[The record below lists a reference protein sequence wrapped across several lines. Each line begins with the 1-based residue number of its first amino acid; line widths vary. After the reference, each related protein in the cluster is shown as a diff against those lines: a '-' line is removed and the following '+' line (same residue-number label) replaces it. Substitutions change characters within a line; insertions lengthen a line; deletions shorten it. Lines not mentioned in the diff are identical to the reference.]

1 MGDLLRQEHHMKVL
15 KLLQQQKQHTQP
27 QVSPFQP
34 INQPHIQHFTRP
46 NINNYQRDPRANQ
59 QRPVNRPKPHPPT
72 PAPIQTPPRTQPWT
86 SCVTNDAPICR
97 ITSAESTTLTAPVD
111 IDLNE
116 SVSSIILSDDEII
129 DINAD
134 ASDVELVAEEPE
146 TRSAACTFNPDFRAP
161 TPPPRTSLYSDD
173 DESDEEMNMLD
184 LFEEWYGDLYR
195 EGALNE
201 NTPRWRRYYDQT
213 GRFDIVFRGATR
225 LEAGMRDVREI
236 YKFADEAKTVVN
248 LADPTNKLLLLYQ
261 EKKAKSGYFEGEV
274 SSGGADGGGRSESV
288 DVVEVSE
295 ATTSRG
301 LSAME
306 VAKNMTDEEY
316 EAIRKK
322 NRKEAKAALK
332 LAKQMRLAQAEE
344 EARKSFVKLEKM
356 DFD

>member
-1 MGDLLRQEHHMKVL
+1 M
-15 KLLQQQKQHTQP
+15 
-27 QVSPFQP
+27 
-34 INQPHIQHFTRP
+34 I
-46 NINNYQRDPRANQ
+46 
-59 QRPVNRPKPHPPT
+59 
-72 PAPIQTPPRTQPWT
+72 
-86 SCVTNDAPICR
+86 
-97 ITSAESTTLTAPVD
+97 
-111 IDLNE
+111 
-116 SVSSIILSDDEII
+116 
-129 DINAD
+129 
-134 ASDVELVAEEPE
+134 
-146 TRSAACTFNPDFRAP
+146 
-161 TPPPRTSLYSDD
+161 
-173 DESDEEMNMLD
+173 
-184 LFEEWYGDLYR
+184 
-195 EGALNE
+195 NE

-316 EAIRKK
+316 EVIRKN

-332 LAKQMRLAQAEE
+332 LAKEMRLAQAEE